1 MTDTLTG
8 PSTEDVREVTLP
20 ARTVAGLR
28 EQVAVTEL
36 AAFFRRAIPHVIAE
50 FARLGLVPGGPPTA
64 VYRHELGQMFDVT
77 VGFPI
82 VGGLPATGAGLT
94 TAELPAGRAVQV
106 EHAGSYETLPAA
118 YAALGAWFGT
128 HRERPPDVMWE
139 EYLTGP
145 GAVEESQYR
154 TRVVYPVRS

>member
-8 PSTEDVREVTLP
+8 PSTEGVLEITLP
-20 ARTVAGLR
+20 ARTVVGLR
-28 EQVAVTEL
+28 EQVAATEL

-50 FARLGLVPGGPPTA
+50 FARLGIVPAGPPTA
-64 VYRHELGQMFDVT
+64 VYRYELGQKFDVT

-82 VGGLPATGAGLT
+82 AGDLPAAAAGL
-94 TAELPAGRAVQV
+94 AAADLPAGRAVQV

-118 YAALGAWFGT
+118 YAALGAWFGA
-128 HRERPPDVMWE
+128 HQVRPPDVMWE

-154 TRVVYPVRS
+154 TRVVYPVR